1 MELGRVAFGCDIV
14 VMHVCVRRL
23 HVPLASHFIM
33 LREISP
39 AETRASE
46 RPENSKSQ
54 VLRKILF
61 KPAAAHAENTQVV
74 SST

>member
-14 VMHVCVRRL
+14 AMHVSVRRL
-23 HVPLASHFIM
+23 HIPLASHLIM

-46 RPENSKSQ
+46 QAEKTKSQ
-54 VLRKILF
+54 VLRKVL
-61 KPAAAHAENTQVV
+61 
-74 SST
+74 

>member
-14 VMHVCVRRL
+14 VMHVSVRRL
-23 HVPLASHFIM
+23 HIPLASHLIM

-46 RPENSKSQ
+46 RPENSKS
-54 VLRKILF
+54 
-61 KPAAAHAENTQVV
+61 
-74 SST
+74 